1 MTAILK
7 FWMDVVLLLTFQY
20 GVRPGT
26 RLDGSAERF
35 NRPWDEAS
43 RYSERSGQSA
53 DF

>member
-7 FWMDVVLLLTFQY
+7 FWMDVILLLTFQY
-20 GVRPGT
+20 GVRPGA

-35 NRPWDEAS
+35 NGPWDEANP
-43 RYSERSGQSA
+43 YSERSSRSA